1 MAKTT
6 EPIPQSS
13 RTDDALWLTRLIKLG
28 GFFIA
33 IYNAV
38 TVRDPASFA
47 VASFM
52 LAGAQGAEN
61 VLKGVK
67 ERAR

>member
-1 MAKTT
+1 MTQQS
-6 EPIPQSS
+6 PPSRSS
-13 RTDDALWLTRLIKLG
+13 RSDDALWLTKLIKLG

-38 TVRDPASFA
+38 TVRDPATFA

-52 LAGAQGAEN
+52 LAGGQGAEN
-61 VLKGVK
+61 VLRGVK
-67 ERAR
+67 ERT